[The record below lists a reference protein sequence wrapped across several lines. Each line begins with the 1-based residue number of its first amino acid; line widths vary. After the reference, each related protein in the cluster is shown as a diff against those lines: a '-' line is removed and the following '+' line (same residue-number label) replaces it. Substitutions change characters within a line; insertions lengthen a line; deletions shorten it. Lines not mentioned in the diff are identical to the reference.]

1 MVTFDPLWQTLK
13 KKGISQ
19 YDLITKHGI
28 STGTLDS
35 LRKNRNVTMN
45 TINDLCNILDCEIS
59 DIAKFTKD

>member
-1 MVTFDPLWQTLK
+1 MITFDPLWETLK
-13 KKGISQ
+13 KKNITQ
-19 YDLITKHGI
+19 YDLITKYGF

-45 TINDLCNILDCEIS
+45 TVNDLCNILDCEIA

>member
-1 MVTFDPLWQTLK
+1 MITFEPLWETLK
-13 KKGISQ
+13 KKNITQ
-19 YDLITKHGI
+19 YDLITKYGF

-45 TINDLCNILDCEIS
+45 TVNDLCNILDCEIA